1 MIFEGLGTEYA
12 VVEFSEAGN
21 ATFDQLLDQLMENK
35 KGLAQGVL
43 QGDEF
48 LKPQDNEDDSGL
60 QVFSALESSVNAGR
74 STV

>member
-1 MIFEGLGTEYA
+1 VYLPILEDRTGKIT
-12 VVEFSEAGN
+12 S
-21 ATFDQLLDQLMENK
+21 TFDQLLDQLMENK